1 MMFDLA
7 ERERFIEGRLRGTR
21 VVCMA
26 LAGFVLAYGI
36 AGWFLIEGFQVHPFG
51 KLPNAIPI
59 SMTFLAAVLI
69 LLGSRIRTAILRS
82 GLRTSLVS
90 RQVDLGNLIPVYQ
103 RATLVSF
110 AVLETAALM
119 GLLVALLSGSSFYG
133 LVLCLAS
140 FFSMLLRWPR
150 AEEVDRLARGR
161 VSP

>member
-1 MMFDLA
+1 MFDLA
-7 ERERFIEGRLRGTR
+7 ERERFISDRLRSLR
-21 VVCMA
+21 VVCMT

-36 AGWFLIEGFQVHPFG
+36 AGWFLVEGFQLHPFG
-51 KLPNAIPI
+51 KLPSAVPI
-59 SMTFLAAVLI
+59 ALTFLAAVMI
-69 LLGSRIRTAILRS
+69 LLGSRIRTGILRS
-82 GLRTSLVS
+82 GLRTGLVS
-90 RQVDLGNLIPVYQ
+90 QQVDLGNLIPAYQ

-110 AVLETAALM
+110 AMLEGAALM

-140 FFSMLLRWPR
+140 FFSMLVRWPR

>member
-1 MMFDLA
+1 MLDLA
-7 ERERFIEGRLRGTR
+7 ERERFITGRLRGTR
-21 VVCMA
+21 LACMA
-26 LAGFVLAYGI
+26 LAGCVLAYGI

-51 KLPNAIPI
+51 KVPSALPI
-59 SMTFLAAVLI
+59 SLTFLAAVMI
-69 LLGSRIRTAILRS
+69 LLGSRIRTGLLRS
-82 GLRTSLVS
+82 GLTANPLS
-90 RQVDLGNLIPVYQ
+90 RQVDLGNLIPAYQ

-110 AVLETAALM
+110 AVLEVAALM

-140 FFSMLLRWPR
+140 FFSMLLRWPK

>member
-1 MMFDLA
+1 MFESA
-7 ERERFIEGRLRGTR
+7 ERERFISDRLRQIR
-21 VVCMA
+21 MVCMA
-26 LAGFVLAYGI
+26 LAGCVLAYGI
-36 AGWFLIEGFQVHPFG
+36 AGWFMIEGFQLRPFG
-51 KLPNAIPI
+51 RLPDAVPL
-59 SMTFLAAVLI
+59 SLTFLAAVLI

-82 GLRTSLVS
+82 GLSRNLVS
-90 RQVDLGNLIPVYQ
+90 GQVDLGNLIPAYQ

-110 AVLETAALM
+110 AVLEAAALM

>member
-1 MMFDLA
+1 MFDLA
-7 ERERFIEGRLRGTR
+7 ERERFISDRLRGTR
-21 VVCMA
+21 AVCMA

-36 AGWFLIEGFQVHPFG
+36 AGWFLIEGFQIHPFG
-51 KLPNAIPI
+51 RIPQAIPI
-59 SMTFLAAVLI
+59 SLTFLAAVMI
-69 LLGSRIRTAILRS
+69 LLGSRIRTALLRS
-82 GLRTSLVS
+82 GLTTSLVS
-90 RQVDLGNLIPVYQ
+90 RQVELANLIPAYQ

-110 AVLETAALM
+110 AVLEAAALL

-133 LVLCLAS
+133 LVLCMAS